1 MTTAE
6 NRPNN
11 PFKNGE
17 RTPKS
22 YYDFVEGEII
32 LDEIKRRGWEIRG
45 VENPETVGEHTREV
59 ISLVW
64 MEAERGGLKT
74 QRAILMARLH
84 DLPEILTGDITP
96 YDNKGEGV
104 DLRKWNPLS
113 EEEVR
118 LKRERECGAVH
129 KLTRGLPPK
138 LRQEYREAW
147 GEYARGETPEARLVH
162 WIDVRQ
168 RLLKAKHYYD
178 AFKKLG
184 KTFEIESFI
193 EEGLLSDDPETR
205 RIARRYERQIK
216 GEKQ

>member
-1 MTTAE
+1 MSTAE

-11 PFKNGE
+11 PFKSGE
-17 RTPKS
+17 RTPK
-22 YYDFVEGEII
+22 YIYDFFEHEKRLGEIR
-32 LDEIKRRGWEIRG
+32 RRGWEIRG
-45 VENPETVGEHTREV
+45 VEGAETVGEHTREV
-59 ISLVW
+59 VLLVS
-64 MEAERGGLKT
+64 METERLGYNTRRAE
-74 QRAILMARLH
+74 LMARLH
-84 DLPEILTGDITP
+84 DLPEVLTGDITP
-96 YDNKGEGV
+96 YDAMGEKA
-104 DLRKWNPLS
+104 DLRKWNPPT

-118 LKRERECGAVH
+118 LKRMEERYALH
-129 KLTRGLPPK
+129 KLTRDLPPK
-138 LRQEYREAW
+138 LREEYREAW
-147 GEYARGETPEARLVH
+147 EEYAKGETREARLVH

-216 GEKQ
+216 GKRQ